1 MSDYPSDWNQRR
13 KAVYKRD
20 DYECQNCGRQGGP
33 NGNTELHAHHVV
45 PKASGGTHKNTN
57 LVTVCEQ
64 CHRSIHND
72 VEAPTAGSVG
82 GAMGGNELDKTLIGL
97 KLAQNFPRVFS
108 RDDDYLPPSPPIVLY
123 IYASEVYFDTYEDII
138 SFAARQEQLPEEL
151 HDRYRLSREI
161 CLGLLGETEDV
172 PDYET
177 LSNDLIDVVNQSQ
190 KPHEK
195 VSEIIS
201 TVHADTLHGA
211 NAELKELERDD
222 APYSY
227 TQFLSRSEDLFDTLK
242 EQFILYDQIVSI
254 TEYGVPTLTASDV
267 EPWKLN
273 EVNEDIEHIF
283 PKWEESVQEVGKK
296 GKKKMNDL
304 NNQTEGCFIATAAV
318 GEDHEKVS
326 TLRDFRDD
334 FLKQY
339 RLGQLFIQFYYWASP
354 PIADWIRKSKRRKR
368 VTRWLIVT
376 PAYWFS
382 KILGI

>member
-20 DYECQNCGRQGGP
+20 GYECQNCGRQGGP

-82 GAMGGNELDKTLIGL
+82 GATSDDELDETIIKL
-97 KLAQNFPRVFS
+97 KLVQSFPRVFS
-108 RDDDYLPPSPPIVLY
+108 REDDYFPPAPPIGLY
-123 IYASEVYFDTYEDII
+123 FYASEIYFDTYENII

-151 HDRYRLSREI
+151 HERYRLSRRI
-161 CLGLLGETEDV
+161 CLGLLGETEDI
-172 PDYET
+172 PDYEV
-177 LSNDLIDVVNQSQ
+177 LFNDLINVVSQSQ
-190 KPHEK
+190 KPTKKATEA
-195 VSEIIS
+195 IS

-211 NAELKELERDD
+211 NDELKELERDD

-242 EQFILYDQIVSI
+242 QQFLLYDQTVFI
-254 TEYGVPTLTASDV
+254 TEYDVPTLTASDV
-267 EPWKLN
+267 EPWKLK
-273 EVNEDIEHIF
+273 EVNEDLEYIV
-283 PKWEESVQEVGKK
+283 PKWEEALQEVGDK
-296 GKKKMNDL
+296 GLKKMNDL
-304 NNQTEGCFIATAAV
+304 NNQSEGCFIATAAA
-318 GEDHEKVS
+318 GADHKKVS

-334 FLKQY
+334 LLKQY
-339 RLGQLFIQFYYWASP
+339 RAGRIFIRFYYWSSP
-354 PIADWIRKSKRRKR
+354 PIAEWIRRSERRKR
-368 VTRWLIVT
+368 VARWLIVT

-382 KILGI
+382 KILGV